1 VKTGRCDNRIETTLG
16 DLIAAVSECSFEYT
30 DDTKEA
36 YNLVHQVLVELLKK
50 ANFGSTSPERY
61 VPGTLLQH

>member
-1 VKTGRCDNRIETTLG
+1 VKSSRSDNWNDTTLA
-16 DLIAAVSECSFEYT
+16 DIIASVSECSFEYT

-36 YNLVHQVLVELLKK
+36 YHLVHQVLVELLKK
-50 ANFGSTSPERY
+50 ANFGSKSPERY

>member
-1 VKTGRCDNRIETTLG
+1 MKTSRGAYRSDTTLG

-36 YNLVHQVLVELLKK
+36 YNLVHQVLLELLKK
-50 ANFGSTSPERY
+50 ANFGSKSPERY